1 MFCFINSIP
10 FYIIA
15 QMNIIIQVRVIKAQ
29 DDTTNEGV
37 LEK

>member
-1 MFCFINSIP
+1 LDIRRCIVK
-10 FYIIA
+10 
-15 QMNIIIQVRVIKAQ
+15 MNIIIQVRVIKAQ